1 LTGSR
6 FHRYEAQVE
15 ALKAMGCAAVITVM
29 HTGEEYSYEPPS
41 PHQRQVAERA
51 AACGSALVIGHH
63 PHVVQGFT
71 TVSGM
76 PVVYSLGNCSFGG
89 TTRAKDSAALAVQA
103 VLCFEEGE
111 LRKTEL
117 HFHPISMTSDP
128 KYNNYSPRLLEG
140 EEAERVLRKME
151 KSTGNAPGPWS
162 EEDGAVNVWP
172 AAD

>member
-1 LTGSR
+1 MIVNLD
-6 FHRYEAQVE
+6 
-15 ALKAMGCAAVITVM
+15 MDAAVRLVERKQAERDRIAADLQDRAILADIAVAQ
-29 HTGEEYSYEPPS
+29 YK
-41 PHQRQVAERA
+41 RQVAERA

-89 TTRAKDSAALAVQA
+89 TTRAKDSDALAVQA

-111 LRKTEL
+111 LQKTEL

-162 EEDGAVNVWP
+162 EGAGAVTVWA